1 MRCFNFFC
9 RSVVLKLKEWSAS
22 NVIQRGIFLFLVSP
36 LVFGQMMG
44 SSGVGMIFGVPRGE
58 LNFQSSVRTLA
69 MRVNPLEDLGDWY
82 TGPRELEVPTLEWEL
97 NQAGSA
103 MMSFEEAQAYAA
115 SRAAEGWRLP
125 TLWELEALYRQRD
138 VLNEDFDDGLEESL
152 LANSFW
158 STTEVMMNIS
168 GTLILE
174 LNLIM
179 KNVLIMALVS

>member
-1 MRCFNFFC
+1 
-9 RSVVLKLKEWSAS
+9 
-22 NVIQRGIFLFLVSP
+22 
-36 LVFGQMMG
+36 
-44 SSGVGMIFGVPRGE
+44 
-58 LNFQSSVRTLA
+58 